1 MSAVKLDLFQKKLV
15 FNVSILYVILFFS
28 RNDLERQY
36 LEMLQFNINVGS
48 SVYAKYYFDLR
59 ALADANDLSF
69 PLEPLSKDRALK
81 LEVITCSIN
90 AKTHACLTFVLNFD
104 YRY

>member
-1 MSAVKLDLFQKKLV
+1 ME
-15 FNVSILYVILFFS
+15 NIIY

-69 PLEPLSKDRALK
+69 PLEPLSKDRAFK
-81 LEVITCSIN
+81 LEVCIHFSMVVL
-90 AKTHACLTFVLNFD
+90 KYLTAVKAFQGNNSP
-104 YRY
+104 

>member
-1 MSAVKLDLFQKKLV
+1 
-15 FNVSILYVILFFS
+15 
-28 RNDLERQY
+28 
-36 LEMLQFNINVGS
+36 MLQFNINVGS

-81 LEVITCSIN
+81 LEVITCTCSIN
-90 AKTHACLTFVLNFD
+90 AKTHACLTFDFKF
-104 YRY
+104 